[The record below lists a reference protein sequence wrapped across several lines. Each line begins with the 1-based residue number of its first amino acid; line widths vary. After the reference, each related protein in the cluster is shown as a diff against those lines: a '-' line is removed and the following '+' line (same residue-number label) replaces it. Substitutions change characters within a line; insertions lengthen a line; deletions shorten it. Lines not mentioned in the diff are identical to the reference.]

1 MSKKSI
7 HSAQPQVQSLHSIP
21 KEVNPTSS
29 GEKKL
34 LTAQELLDQELDNV
48 ITYDQLLI
56 LTKQGLIPYVTLG
69 SRRFYRRQTI
79 LDWFDEM
86 EIESVSFAKTADRC
100 SIFKVLEGGRSA

>member
-7 HSAQPQVQSLHSIP
+7 HSAQPPVQNLHSNP

-79 LDWFDEM
+79 LDWFAEM
-86 EIESVSFAKTADRC
+86 EKESVSFAKTADRS
-100 SIFKVLEGGRSA
+100 SILKVLEGGRSA

>member
-7 HSAQPQVQSLHSIP
+7 PSAQLQVQSLQFTP
-21 KEVNPTSS
+21 QEVNSTYFV
-29 GEKKL
+29 EKKL

-79 LDWFDEM
+79 LDWFAEM
-86 EIESVSFAKTADRC
+86 EKESVSFAKTADRG
-100 SIFKVLEGGRSA
+100 SILKVLEGGRSA

>member
-7 HSAQPQVQSLHSIP
+7 HIAQPQVQSLHSTP
-21 KEVNPTSS
+21 KEVNQTSFA
-29 GEKKL
+29 EKKL

-79 LDWFDEM
+79 LDWFAEM
-86 EIESVSFAKTADRC
+86 EKENVSFAKTTDRS
-100 SIFKVLEGGRSA
+100 SILKVLEGGRSA

>member
-1 MSKKSI
+1 MSKKS
-7 HSAQPQVQSLHSIP
+7 SSTPNFPEQGKAYDQAPLS
-21 KEVNPTSS
+21 EVMVAA
-29 GEKKL
+29 KKL

-79 LDWFDEM
+79 LDWFAEM
-86 EIESVSFAKTADRC
+86 EKESVSIANTADRSC
-100 SIFKVLEGGRSA
+100 IFKVLEGGRSA